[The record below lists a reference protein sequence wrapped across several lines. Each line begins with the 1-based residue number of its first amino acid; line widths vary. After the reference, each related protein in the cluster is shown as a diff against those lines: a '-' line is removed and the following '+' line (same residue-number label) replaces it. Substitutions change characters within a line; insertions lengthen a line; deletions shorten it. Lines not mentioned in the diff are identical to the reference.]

1 MCTEPPLGEAP
12 LSTEPPSGEAPVVTK
27 SLPGKATP
35 AGRPLHRIA
44 EVRKQQGM
52 SLRTV
57 ARHMNSDVRQ
67 VRNQELPTT
76 DLSLTEL
83 YGWQDALGVPV
94 AELLVESSDPL
105 SSSVQHRAQMIKVM
119 KTAAAIRDKAE
130 SVSLQR
136 LTETLIGQLLDI
148 MPELEGVNPW
158 PTVGQRRSLEDYGQ
172 AAYRR
177 VSGDTWQS
185 R

>member
-1 MCTEPPLGEAP
+1 MRHPILYTEQPQGEAP
-12 LSTEPPSGEAPVVTK
+12 LGGHPPQGEAP
-27 SLPGKATP
+27 SARS
-35 AGRPLHRIA
+35 AAQPLHRIA

-57 ARHMNSDVRQ
+57 ARHMNAEVRQ
-67 VRNQELPTT
+67 LRNQELPTA
-76 DLSLTEL
+76 DLSLSQL
-83 YGWQDALGVPV
+83 YGWQEALGVPV
-94 AELLVESSDPL
+94 AELLVESTDPL
-105 SSSVQHRAQMIKVM
+105 SASVQHRAQMIKVM
-119 KTAAAIRDKAE
+119 KTVAAIRDKAE

-136 LTETLIGQLLDI
+136 LTATLIGQLLDI

-177 VSGDTWQS
+177 VSGDTWQNA
-185 R
+185 